1 MAMFLNQENHQ
12 GVHSL
17 KQESIVSFF
26 PGRHVAEVLACE
38 AEIRFWI
45 LYIQNFSPFF
55 SAKVVLPSGKLT

>member
-17 KQESIVSFF
+17 KQESIVSF

-45 LYIQNFSPFF
+45 LYIRQFLAIFF
-55 SAKVVLPSGKLT
+55 C